1 VGFSQRVGK
10 LDREYACSK
19 AVTKQHVDL
28 ILSKNQSTDGIRKD
42 ELQTVKQELK
52 NEKILAQKVAYKNV
66 CDNLTP
72 KGKRCLELSSEKGA
86 SSWLTA
92 LPLENLGYSL
102 NKQEFRNAIKI
113 RYNWSIPEMPN
124 YCACGSQNSID
135 HALSCKKGGYPILR
149 HNAIRDVEAMLM
161 KEAGCV
167 DVRIE
172 PGLLECETDNSMSP
186 RTNIQPNARLDISAR
201 GIFGTYERTFCDVR
215 VTHPNCPSNVF
226 KPIDDIY
233 KEHEAAKRKEYEE
246 RVRQTEKGSF
256 VPLIMTTSGGMGPA
270 LNDMNK
276 RLAQKICDKRGDQY
290 SYVINHIRTRV
301 RFALMRGI
309 LIAILGERGRSVSE
323 KSKENELYNVNLN
336 LIPQRNSYQ
345 PR

>member
-1 VGFSQRVGK
+1 
-10 LDREYACSK
+10 
-19 AVTKQHVDL
+19 
-28 ILSKNQSTDGIRKD
+28 
-42 ELQTVKQELK
+42 
-52 NEKILAQKVAYKNV
+52 
-66 CDNLTP
+66 
-72 KGKRCLELSSEKGA
+72 
-86 SSWLTA
+86 
-92 LPLENLGYSL
+92 
-102 NKQEFRNAIKI
+102 
-113 RYNWSIPEMPN
+113 
-124 YCACGSQNSID
+124 
-135 HALSCKKGGYPILR
+135 
-149 HNAIRDVEAMLM
+149 MLM
-161 KEAGCV
+161 REAGCV
-167 DVRIE
+167 DVRVE

-323 KSKENELYNVNLN
+323 KSKDNELYNVNLN